1 MSSADQQNYLQSKIL
16 TAPPHRLHLTLIEG
30 AIRFGRQAEDA
41 LRHGDQVAA
50 GVSLLRTLDVVG
62 EMLAGVR
69 ANKSEL
75 NEQIADFYLFL
86 FRTVAEAK
94 INGDAEKMAEAL
106 RLLEYERE
114 TWQLVCEKLAAE
126 SAESAP
132 PATSAAPR
140 PLGAA
145 WRGEGFAPLSADAGL
160 SLEA

>member
-1 MSSADQQNYLQSKIL
+1 MSSPDQQNYLQSKIL

-30 AIRFGRQAEDA
+30 AIRFGRQAEEA
-41 LRHGDQVAA
+41 LRRGEDDAA
-50 GVSLLRTLDVVG
+50 DVPLLRTLDVVG

-114 TWQLVCEKLAAE
+114 TWHLVCEKLGSEAT
-126 SAESAP
+126 ESAP
-132 PATSAAPR
+132 SATGAAPR

-145 WRGEGFAPLSADAGL
+145 
-160 SLEA
+160 